1 MSVGNLEER
10 RQQLQV
16 RAEEEPREQGMG
28 CSAPFA
34 SSEFVRTSLSPLE
47 KLG

>member
-1 MSVGNLEER
+1 MPVGNPEER

-28 CSAPFA
+28 CSAA
-34 SSEFVRTSLSPLE
+34 LACSEFARTSPSPLE
-47 KLG
+47 E